1 MTQRE
6 EEAVWITGVGLATPL
21 GFDLPTLEAN
31 FLAGK
36 SAVTAVTSFPT
47 ADFPSRIAAQVE
59 QVPCPGGHDRTS
71 FTSLSRLEQVT
82 RWCVESALRD
92 AGCWGA
98 QRPHR
103 IGMVMGMGAEW
114 LELWEADALAGGDRV
129 HDPARDVESTLE
141 RIQRSFGL
149 SGPVLNLSAACAS
162 SNFALEVGRTW
173 LRRGVVDVCIAGGAE
188 MAVSPLGLA
197 TFGNLRAL
205 SRRNDD
211 PAGASRPFDRGRDG
225 FVLGEGAVAF
235 VLERASDARRRS
247 AHAYGEVAGCGS
259 TSDAYHQ
266 VIPSP
271 DPTQAGEA
279 IRNALGDARVAID
292 QVDHVNAHATSTPV
306 GDATE
311 AAVLRLVFGDAL
323 DRIPVTSTKSMTGHL
338 LTAAGAI
345 EVLAC
350 LTAMRHRAIPPTINL
365 DDCDV
370 ALDLVAHHPR
380 EHAVGV
386 AISNSFGFG
395 GSNSCVVLR
404 AV

>member
-1 MTQRE
+1 MHGAEQP
-6 EEAVWITGVGLATPL
+6 VWITGVGLATPL
-21 GFDLPTLEAN
+21 GFDLARLEAN

-36 SAVTAVTSFPT
+36 SAVTAVMSFPT
-47 ADFPSRIAAQVE
+47 TDFPSRIAAQVE
-59 QVPCPGGHDRTS
+59 QVPCPASHDPTS
-71 FTSLSRLEQVT
+71 FVSLSRLEQAT
-82 RWCVESALRD
+82 RWCVDSALRD
-92 AGCWGA
+92 AGCWGPN
-98 QRPHR
+98 RLPR

-114 LELWEADALAGGDRV
+114 LELWEADALGGGDRV

-141 RIQRSFGL
+141 RVQHSFGL
-149 SGPVLNLSAACAS
+149 SGPIVNLSAACAS

-173 LRRGVVDVCIAGGAE
+173 LRHGVVDICIAGGAE
-188 MAVSPLGLA
+188 MAVSPLGLS

-235 VLERASDARRRS
+235 VLERAADARRRS
-247 AHAYGEVAGCGS
+247 AHAYGEIAGCGS

-279 IRNALGDARVAID
+279 IRHALADARIAID

-311 AAVLRLVFGDAL
+311 AAVLRLVFGDTL

-350 LTAMRHRAIPPTINL
+350 LTAMRHRAVPPTINL

-370 ALDLVAHHPR
+370 ELDLVARHPR
-380 EHAVGV
+380 EHRVDV

-395 GSNSCVVLR
+395 GSNSCVVIR